1 MVAFEKGKPERF
13 EVTILFL
20 PNREGRAVA
29 TKTVISESTYEEY
42 LAALLQ
48 GDRPCCS
55 RIVQDRNLAGADMK
69 DLYVNLFQRS
79 LYQVGDLWEQH
90 RISVAVEHLATAI
103 TERVMTIVQPQL
115 FGGAVRD
122 RSIIVACV
130 AHEYHQLGGR
140 MVADLAELAGWRG
153 FFLGANT
160 PIDGLLQLI
169 DRQKPD
175 LLGLSL
181 SVYFNLPALVRALDA
196 VSGSFPGLPVLVGGQ
211 AFRSRWGGTTAL
223 RSYSDVRPVS
233 TLDELEREL
242 KSDER
247 G

>member
-1 MVAFEKGKPERF
+1 MATE
-13 EVTILFL
+13 TI
-20 PNREGRAVA
+20 
-29 TKTVISESTYEEY
+29 ISDALYQQY

-55 RIVQDRNLAGADMK
+55 RIVQERDCAGAQVE

-103 TERVMTIVQPQL
+103 TERLMAVVQPRL
-115 FGGAVRD
+115 FGGALRD
-122 RSIIVACV
+122 RSIVVACV
-130 AHEYHQLGGR
+130 ADEFHQLGGM
-140 MVADLAELAGWRG
+140 MVADLAELHGWRSH
-153 FFLGANT
+153 FLGAST
-160 PIDGLLQLI
+160 PLDTLLQTI

-181 SVYFNLPALVRALDA
+181 SVYANLPALEKAVDA
-196 VSGSFPGLPVLVGGQ
+196 VSGTFPGLPVLVGGQ
-211 AFRSRWGGTTAL
+211 AFRPRWGGITAL
-223 RSYSDVRPVS
+223 RGRSGVKPVAS
-233 TLDELEREL
+233 LDELEREL
-242 KSDER
+242 TCDER

>member
-1 MVAFEKGKPERF
+1 MD
-13 EVTILFL
+13 
-20 PNREGRAVA
+20 
-29 TKTVISESTYEEY
+29 TKTLITESTYEQY

-48 GDRPCCS
+48 GDRPGCI
-55 RIVQDRNLAGADMK
+55 RIVRDRSSAGAEVK
-69 DLYVNLFQRS
+69 DLYLNLFQRS

-115 FGGAVRD
+115 FSGAARE

-130 AHEYHQLGGR
+130 ADEYHQLGGR
-140 MVADLAELAGWRG
+140 MVADLAELHGWRG

-160 PIDGLLQLI
+160 PIEGLLQMI
-169 DRQKPD
+169 DQQKPD

-181 SVYFNLPALVRALDA
+181 SVYFNLPGMVKTLEA
-196 VSGSFPGLPVLVGGQ
+196 VFGSFPGLAVMVGGQ
-211 AFRSRWGGTTAL
+211 ALRPRWGDTSWL
-223 RSYSDVRPVS
+223 RGYSNVRPVV
-233 TLDELEREL
+233 TLEELEREL
-242 KSDER
+242 SSDER